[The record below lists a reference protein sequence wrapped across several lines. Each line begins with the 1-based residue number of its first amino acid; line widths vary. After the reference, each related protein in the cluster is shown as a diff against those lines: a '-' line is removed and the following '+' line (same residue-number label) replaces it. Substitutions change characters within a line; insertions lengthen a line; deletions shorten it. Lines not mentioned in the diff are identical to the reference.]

1 MTLTAGDSQNCKHKK
16 CRVSFFSVCFL
27 HLLRQQSEGRN
38 IKSNKAEQPKP
49 VKILGLIT
57 TCTLKYQAGYHI
69 VISASVSKYVVGY
82 PKIYINLEIRKR
94 KFRWIGYTLR
104 KEDGE
109 IPNAALHWNP
119 QGNRKRGIRKNSWRS
134 VIKEAGRSW
143 NELSF
148 LAADRSG
155 KDSQTTYA
163 PRRNDGLNYYY
174 YIYIKLILKFLQSWF
189 FLNFIF
195 YPIICSFNFF
205 LLIH

>member
-94 KFRWIGYTLR
+94 KFRWIGHTLR
-104 KEDGE
+104 NIKGRPTLESSRKQE
-109 IPNAALHWNP
+109 ERKTEKQLEKISN
-119 QGNRKRGIRKNSWRS
+119 QG
-134 VIKEAGRSW
+134 
-143 NELSF
+143 
-148 LAADRSG
+148 SG
-155 KDSQTTYA
+155 Q
-163 PRRNDGLNYYY
+163 
-174 YIYIKLILKFLQSWF
+174 KLE
-189 FLNFIF
+189 
-195 YPIICSFNFF
+195 
-205 LLIH
+205 